1 MTSPQSELAARLRKR
16 QDEERQQ
23 IEQLTLQQL
32 RRLGVSL
39 SSAAA
44 SAQRSIE
51 ADIEAAT
58 ETVRALLIRVWLVP
72 AAAGLSLFLVICGGG
87 WGAMR
92 WLSASI
98 ENRAETLA
106 ILELDIE
113 RARETLA
120 HLEET
125 TWRVELLESEGQRFV
140 VLPPG
145 SLIRP
150 PWTVGGR
157 PAVKLSGR

>member
-1 MTSPQSELAARLRKR
+1 MTSSQSDLGRPAAQAPGGRAPADRGN
-16 QDEERQQ
+16 DP
-23 IEQLTLQQL
+23 
-32 RRLGVSL
+32 
-39 SSAAA
+39 AAA
-44 SAQRSIE
+44 AAAWRELEQRCAQRSIE

-92 WLSASI
+92 WLSAAVVD
-98 ENRAETLA
+98 RAETLA
-106 ILELDIE
+106 ILDLDIE
-113 RARETLA
+113 QARETLT

-125 TWRVELLESEGQRFV
+125 TWRVGLLEIEGERFV

-157 PAVKLSGR
+157 PAVKLSGE

>member
-1 MTSPQSELAARLRKR
+1 MTSNQSDLAARIRKR

-23 IEQLTLQQL
+23 IEELTLQQL

-51 ADIEAAT
+51 ADIETAT

-98 ENRAETLA
+98 ENRARTLA
-106 ILELDIE
+106 ILDLDIE
-113 RARETLA
+113 QARETLT

-125 TWRVELLESEGQRFV
+125 TWRVGLLEIEGRRFV

-150 PWTVGGR
+150 RWTVGGQ
-157 PAVKLSGR
+157 PAVKLSGE